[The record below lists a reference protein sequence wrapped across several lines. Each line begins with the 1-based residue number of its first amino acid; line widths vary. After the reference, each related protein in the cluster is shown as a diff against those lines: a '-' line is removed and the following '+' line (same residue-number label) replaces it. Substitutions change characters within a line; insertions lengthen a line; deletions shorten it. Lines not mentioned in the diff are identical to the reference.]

1 MSKQDIIK
9 QIEELEGEIHDL
21 LYQVVGMSYN
31 TGKALKLKLKLE
43 ELKEKK
49 DDETD

>member
-21 LYQVVGMSYN
+21 LYQVVGTSYN
-31 TGKALKLKLKLE
+31 TKKALELKLKLE

-49 DDETD
+49 EDETD